1 MSSIQ
6 WICNRSSGRFSIDL
20 SHLKLIIYDEA
31 DELFQ
36 QDSNHPFFIKFFHGL
51 EKKKVSPQHV
61 LFSATYE
68 PSVKDI
74 IKKFFNQLLIY
85 PLHKESLQ
93 LKGVR
98 MLKLRLFEEEKP
110 VLINMVYE

>member
-1 MSSIQ
+1 
-6 WICNRSSGRFSIDL
+6 
-20 SHLKLIIYDEA
+20 
-31 DELFQ
+31 
-36 QDSNHPFFIKFFHGL
+36 
-51 EKKKVSPQHV
+51 VSPQHV

-74 IKKFFNQLLIY
+74 IKNFFKQLLIY

-93 LKGVR
+93 LKGVK

-110 VLINMVYE
+110 VLINMVYEELDACQKMIFTNKKDIATDLES